1 MAVTAEDIKTRIV
14 AENADDQA
22 VKQFSQSISNAEKNT
37 SGLSSKLKGLGPL
50 IRRAFDVAGI
60 HRFVGALGDA
70 VKAASDLDKGVREVG
85 TLMGGLT
92 NNEIRNMKGELEELS
107 VATGQAIEPLVKAQY
122 DIVSA
127 GFSSAADAALVLESS
142 ARLAVGGVTD
152 VATVADLTT
161 TVLTAYGKSAYEV
174 GAVHDDLF
182 TIVRNGKTTMD
193 ELGAQMGALI
203 ATAGPL
209 NVSLDEVGAGLSVL
223 TSQGQATAIATTSLS
238 AAIQTL
244 SNPSKELVAALA
256 AIDVESDNLIKTG
269 GGLAG
274 ALELVQKASE
284 ETGIAVNKLVTREE
298 ALRSIMPLLSSASE
312 KFAADLDSMANN
324 AGAADAAFKE
334 MAKSSG
340 FLQDQVVRT
349 FEGAQRAVGEAIISN
364 EGYRQLLLD
373 VKDAVGKF
381 ADKIREGDPAFEK
394 FVSQVAMLGSAVV
407 QNIPGYIDGVT
418 GAVSK
423 LNTVIIP
430 LMDFVGRNPEVLE
443 YGLIGLVVGGKKFA
457 AVGAAIG
464 SVVGFFRRDERDAES
479 LADERMYRTIKMLE
493 NAPDIDITGDM
504 NKGTDEWTQQQ
515 LHAIEAAGGDVI
527 AALQAMNKAADNA
540 KDALN
545 GAGKAAGDAGKP
557 IGGLGDKT
565 KQAAAE
571 AQAWEEALKAAQ
583 KSLEGTNDEI
593 LSVVDATAQHEAA
606 EKALITAI
614 AGGIKN
620 RKAVEAATKAHDKA
634 MKAATKS
641 IEQYEKET
649 DNANKAILDAQK
661 FMRDHGATLDKHGIS
676 TDRIT
681 GLQRELAAEYRKE
694 EPIIERITELYR
706 LLGLEIDKTAD
717 IMSDSVR
724 AYREKT
730 ADIVDAVG
738 QIGTTFADSTG
749 LSIQGIGT
757 LQDAIENFMG
767 DGTPGSSDVLQGVLG
782 VTSFIGQNVGGR
794 AGNIISST
802 AGMASAGASLAT
814 ALGASTGNPIGAIIG
829 GAVGLISSLFS
840 NDNEE
845 RRARRNEARQE
856 AFSAIQDM
864 ALEGGPLSAELM
876 RRSGWDWENLSGMR
890 ATPDLAQEYGVAW
903 PKRLM
908 ADYGVEGARD
918 VQETITAIDNL
929 HLSMKSFTDSGF
941 DQALDKLN
949 IKYEYLMQKSH
960 LLSLSEE
967 ARLTEL
973 IQLVTGINADS
984 VVSSISGAM
993 SAAASQGGD
1002 AGEIFVQNF
1011 TNEILDGVA
1020 NTAISQMVTNTIM
1033 PILEGPLSQIAQSMT
1048 AGEGFDASALAE
1060 AVSLAKSAAASVA
1073 PVVQELYAA
1082 FETSGM
1088 WAAAMG
1094 DNLNAVNDD
1103 LDTVVDK
1110 WTALIEEVTGVSASS
1125 VTSNIMSAI
1134 SSMSDQ
1140 GGDVGDAFV
1149 SNFMSSVMSGLQS
1162 YAVDQLVS
1170 TVIEPMM
1177 APVMDRI
1184 ANSISISDGIDE
1196 EGLSNALTQ
1205 AEELAQNV
1213 APFVEDLYGV
1223 FEEADFYS
1231 KPNQTPTADAR
1242 EQEKQIEEAV
1252 RAATLEMSKELED
1265 AQKKIAEIQEQ
1276 STRTSASVLQDA
1288 AEDAADSLLSAAE
1301 ALRDYRT
1308 DLLANNLGKA
1318 LGYEQLLRSQKG
1330 LVSELAAEAL
1340 VGTRDSRVTA
1350 MQDIPGALRNYLGTF
1365 ESMATDPLV
1374 YAREI
1379 AKASALIQGI
1389 EVEAGL
1395 TEQQATTEEVK
1406 QLREEVRQ
1414 MTVTLAQHTAQTAQ
1428 ILKRWEMS
1436 GFETTPAS

>member
-22 VKQFSQSISNAEKNT
+22 VKQFSQS
-37 SGLSSKLKGLGPL
+37 LGST
-50 IRRAFDVAGI
+50 AK
-60 HRFVGALGDA
+60 
-70 VKAASDLDKGVREVG
+70 KARIL
-85 TLMGGLT
+85 
-92 NNEIRNMKGELEELS
+92 
-107 VATGQAIEPLVKAQY
+107 
-122 DIVSA
+122 SA
-127 GFSSAADAALVLESS
+127 GL
-142 ARLAVGGVTD
+142 
-152 VATVADLTT
+152 
-161 TVLTAYGKSAYEV
+161 K
-174 GAVHDDLF
+174 
-182 TIVRNGKTTMD
+182 
-193 ELGAQMGALI
+193 
-203 ATAGPL
+203 
-209 NVSLDEVGAGLSVL
+209 
-223 TSQGQATAIATTSLS
+223 
-238 AAIQTL
+238 
-244 SNPSKELVAALA
+244 
-256 AIDVESDNLIKTG
+256 
-269 GGLAG
+269 
-274 ALELVQKASE
+274 
-284 ETGIAVNKLVTREE
+284 
-298 ALRSIMPLLSSASE
+298 ALR
-312 KFAADLDSMANN
+312 
-324 AGAADAAFKE
+324 
-334 MAKSSG
+334 
-340 FLQDQVVRT
+340 
-349 FEGAQRAVGEAIISN
+349 
-364 EGYRQLLLD
+364 
-373 VKDAVGKF
+373 
-381 ADKIREGDPAFEK
+381 
-394 FVSQVAMLGSAVV
+394 
-407 QNIPGYIDGVT
+407 
-418 GAVSK
+418 
-423 LNTVIIP
+423 
-430 LMDFVGRNPEVLE
+430 
-443 YGLIGLVVGGKKFA
+443 
-457 AVGAAIG
+457 G
-464 SVVGFFRRDERDAES
+464 SVVAAFAIDGIKAFNDYVGES
-479 LADERMYRTIKMLE
+479 IKLANAQE
-493 NAPDIDITGDM
+493 NAERKVADVLRA
-504 NKGTDEWTQQQ
+504 KG
-515 LHAIEAAGGDVI
+515 EAAGFTANEVLAMASSLQQSTTFGD
-527 AALQAMNKAADNA
+527 
-540 KDALN
+540 
-545 GAGKAAGDAGKP
+545 
-557 IGGLGDKT
+557 
-565 KQAAAE
+565 
-571 AQAWEEALKAAQ
+571 EE
-583 KSLEGTNDEI
+583 
-593 LSVVDATAQHEAA
+593 
-606 EKALITAI
+606 
-614 AGGIKN
+614 
-620 RKAVEAATKAHDKA
+620 
-634 MKAATKS
+634 
-641 IEQYEKET
+641 
-649 DNANKAILDAQK
+649 ILDAQSVLLAFK
-661 FMRDHGATLDKHGIS
+661 NVTGSVFKEASMAVLDMTTVMGTDAKSAAIKLGKALNDPVKGALAMSEAGVQFTDAQKDMMKAMVESNNIAGAQQIILD
-676 TDRIT
+676 
-681 GLQRELAAEYRKE
+681 ELAGQIGGAAAGAANTFDGQIQQLSNSYGGMRE
-694 EPIIERITELYR
+694 EIGFVVTESGAMTAIIGIANEAVANLTQWIKNNREQMQEWIAKGIMGAVDGLRILSAAFGVLEGLFHISSGV
-706 LLGLEIDKTAD
+706 LKMLSGSLVVLGGVALQTSSYLIEGFSKALEP
-717 IMSDSVR
+717 VR
-724 AYREKT
+724 ILA
-730 ADIVDAVG
+730 IGVDAVG
-738 QIGTTFADSTG
+738 SALAMLTGKEWGSIEHKISRLQGNISSDAETAKHLGESAIAMGKDMIKGGLDSIKSVGDVKDRYVAFDKALQGVKKTIADSTKQDEKTEKQQKALGGTVGNVTGKIKG
-749 LSIQGIGT
+749 LNDSTNKSVQAQEKWKESVEKTENVFDNANTAIESAEKFMQKYGTAIEKSGVSTDKMTGTIADITAEFRKAEPNVERIKSLTVGLTEEQDKNKKKTDEWVSSYRKATKDIVGAVGIIGTEFGKMTGSSIQGMGH
-757 LQDAIENFMG
+757 LQDAIEAFRGNG
-767 DGTPGSSDVLQGVLG
+767 EDGSSDPLRGALSAAQ
-782 VTSFIGQNVGGR
+782 FIGQNIGGRVGGV
-794 AGNIISST
+794 ISST
-802 AGMASAGASLAT
+802 ASMASAGSVLAPAIFGAGT
-814 ALGASTGNPIGAIIG
+814 AGIGALVL
-829 GAVGLISSLFS
+829 GAVGLVSSIFGGG
-840 NDNEE
+840 DYEE
-845 RRARRNEARQE
+845 RRARRDEARQQ
-856 AFSAIQDM
+856 AFNAIQGM

-876 RRSGWDWENLSGMR
+876 RRSGWNWRNLAGMR
-890 ATPDLAQEYGVAW
+890 STPDLLEEYGLSW
-903 PKRLM
+903 SRRFM

-918 VQETITAIDNL
+918 RQETVKAIDNL
-929 HLSMKSFTDSGF
+929 LLSIKSFTDSGF
-941 DQALDKLN
+941 SQSLDKLN
-949 IKYEYLMQKSH
+949 IKYEYLAQKSH
-960 LLSLSEE
+960 TPAFAEQ
-967 ARLTEL
+967 AKLTDL

-984 VVSSISGAM
+984 VVSSISSTLS
-993 SAAASQGGD
+993 SAAANGED
-1002 AGEIFVQNF
+1002 AGKIFMESF
-1011 TNEILDGVA
+1011 TREILDGIA

-1073 PVVQELYAA
+1073 PAVQELYAA
-1082 FETSGM
+1082 FDASGM
-1088 WAAAMG
+1088 WAEAMG

-1374 YAREI
+1374 YAREV
-1379 AKASALIQGI
+1379 ARASALIQGI